1 MWCSALNKYL
11 GEDGIDVHFKLSS
24 RWECLLRGLAPQL
37 PAPPAVAS
45 GPCSPLPRVNAAGAT
60 APPSPRGWNLPE
72 PWEQS
77 YSEGL
82 LLLGDKKTP
91 CRSLGLTAS
100 SPTGLWWVNF
110 APEKGPRQ
118 LVEEIGI
125 EDRNN
130 GRHHPVSY
138 LVKVVS
144 EQNSRERP
152 RIPREDSGQEKRQG

>member
-1 MWCSALNKYL
+1 MALTFILNCPLTGNVCSEAWP
-11 GEDGIDVHFKLSS
+11 LSF
-24 RWECLLRGLAPQL
+24 LLLWL
-37 PAPPAVAS
+37 W
-45 GPCSPLPRVNAAGAT
+45 PCSPLPRVNAAGAT

-100 SPTGLWWVNF
+100 SPTGLRWVNF

-130 GRHHPVSY
+130 GRHHPVS
-138 LVKVVS
+138 
-144 EQNSRERP
+144 
-152 RIPREDSGQEKRQG
+152 